1 MLFFFLKPFEKL
13 DFLKSGSMVAGTNKV
28 FCGTENG
35 VCELTKDT
43 VYVHPSAKQC
53 SWSPSVG
60 FVDLFKE
67 VCSKTTTYYCT
78 LTARDFGEGSGGGGG
93 LYMIY
98 WNVSVRGSVY
108 CWGYRGDGS
117 RYYEVG
123 AATSG
128 SSHYIYQFI
137 YVSRVDTVIR
147 ASIIPGTWVRSTD
160 NGGYSYDYSPSITFT
175 FLSSYN
181 GILSTEEISDGSGT
195 LKLYKLKH
203 YNWS

>member
-1 MLFFFLKPFEKL
+1 MLVFLNLVEKL
-13 DFLKSGSMVAGTNKV
+13 DFLKSGSMVAGANKV

-43 VYVHPSAKQC
+43 VYVHPSTKQC
-53 SWSPSVG
+53 SWAPSVG

-67 VCSKTTTYYCT
+67 VCSKTTSYYCT

-108 CWGYRGDGS
+108 CWGYRGENTG
-117 RYYEVG
+117 YHEVG
-123 AATSG
+123 AATSS

-137 YVSRVDTVIR
+137 YVPRVDTVIW
-147 ASIIPGTWVRSTD
+147 ASIIPGTWVRSKD
-160 NGGYSYDYSPSITFT
+160 AGGYSHEYSPSITFT
-175 FLSSYN
+175 FLSSGN
-181 GILSTEEISDGSGT
+181 SGVSTEKISDGSGT

>member
-1 MLFFFLKPFEKL
+1 
-13 DFLKSGSMVAGTNKV
+13 MVAGANKV

-53 SWSPSVG
+53 NWSPSVG

-67 VCSKTTTYYCT
+67 VCSKTTTYYCK
-78 LTARDFGEGSGGGGG
+78 LTASDFGEGSGGGG

-98 WNVSVRGSVY
+98 WNVSSVKGPVH
-108 CWGYRGDGS
+108 CWGYGGDGS
-117 RYYEVG
+117 RYRGVG
-123 AATSG
+123 AAKSG
-128 SSHYIYQFI
+128 NQHYIYQFI
-137 YVSRVDTVIR
+137 YVSRVDTVIC
-147 ASIIPGTWVRSTD
+147 ASIIPGTWVRSVD
-160 NGGYSYDYSPSITFT
+160 DGGQSYEFSPSITFA
-175 FLSSYN
+175 FLSNYN
-181 GILSTEEISDGSGT
+181 NILSTEDISGGSGT

>member
-1 MLFFFLKPFEKL
+1 
-13 DFLKSGSMVAGTNKV
+13 MVAGANKV

-53 SWSPSVG
+53 SWTPSVG

-67 VCSKTTTYYCT
+67 VCSKTTTYTCT
-78 LTARDFGEGSGGGGG
+78 LTSSDFGESTGGG

-98 WNVSVRGSVY
+98 WNASVSGNVF
-108 CWGYRGDGS
+108 CWGYCGERTGYQELCG
-117 RYYEVG
+117 
-123 AATSG
+123 TSSG
-128 SSHYIYQFI
+128 QNYIYQFI
-137 YVSRVDTVIR
+137 YIPQISSVLR
-147 ASIIPGTWVRSTD
+147 ASIIPGTWVTSMD
-160 NGGYSYDYSPSITFT
+160 SKGYTYQYSPTITFA

-181 GILSTEEISDGSGT
+181 GILTTEDITGGSGT

-203 YNWS
+203 YSWS

>member
-1 MLFFFLKPFEKL
+1 
-13 DFLKSGSMVAGTNKV
+13 MVAGANKV

-53 SWSPSVG
+53 SWSPNVG

-67 VCSKTTTYYCT
+67 VCSKTTTYRCT
-78 LTARDFGEGSGGGGG
+78 LTASDFGEGSGGGG

-98 WNVSVRGSVY
+98 WNVSVTGNVY
-108 CWGYRGDGS
+108 CWGYCGERAG
-117 RYYEVG
+117 YQEVCV
-123 AATSG
+123 ATSG
-128 SSHYIYQFI
+128 SQNYIYQFI

-147 ASIIPGTWVRSTD
+147 ASIIPGTWVVSQD
-160 NGGYSYDYSPSITFT
+160 SKGYSYNYSSSITFT
-175 FLSSYN
+175 FLSNIN
-181 GILSTEEISDGSGT
+181 GILNTEKITGGSGT